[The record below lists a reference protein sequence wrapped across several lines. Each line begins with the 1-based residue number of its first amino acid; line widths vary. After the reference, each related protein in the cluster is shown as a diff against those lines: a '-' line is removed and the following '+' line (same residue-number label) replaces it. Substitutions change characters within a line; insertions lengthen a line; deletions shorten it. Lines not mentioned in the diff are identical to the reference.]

1 MQSQTTNIITSCVF
15 YKKNYELFIVQSES
29 FLETHILF
37 HFEFC
42 DVVPIIHKY
51 I

>member
-1 MQSQTTNIITSCVF
+1 MQSQTTNVVTSCVF

-29 FLETHILF
+29 FLEPILF
-37 HFEFC
+37 YFELC